1 MQKKILQS
9 YYFVNEYK
17 YSELTKLNKNIN
29 IIYRNY
35 KKNTDISTLI
45 LIKNY
50 CKKNKIKLFVSN
62 NIKIALKYNLDGI
75 YIPSFNKQINYIKF
89 PLPSNFKIIGS
100 AHNNYEI
107 SIKQK
112 QGCNIIF
119 ISPIFKVKKNNY
131 FLNTTKFNLLTLN
144 KKTKFVA
151 LGGVNKENLNKL
163 NLLNIFGFAGISYF
177 QKKTAPI
184 KGAVRIIK

>member
-1 MQKKILQS
+1 MQKKISQL
-9 YYFVNEYK
+9 YYFINEYNHA
-17 YSELTKLNKNIN
+17 ELSKLSKNIN

-35 KKNTDISTLI
+35 KKNIDISTLI

-89 PLPSNFKIIGS
+89 PLPNNFKIIGS

-107 SIKQK
+107 SIKRK

-131 FLNTTKFNLLTLN
+131 FLNITKFNLLTLN

-151 LGGVNKENLNKL
+151 LGGINKENLNKL

-177 QKKTAPI
+177 QKKTAS
-184 KGAVRIIK
+184 

>member
-17 YSELTKLNKNIN
+17 YSELKKLNKNIN

-75 YIPSFNKQINYIKF
+75 YIPSFNKQINYIRF

-151 LGGVNKENLNKL
+151 LGGVNKKNLNKL

-184 KGAVRIIK
+184 KGPLE